1 MCVLPCNLRTLFTT
15 AKQWR
20 TAAAETGAGQAE
32 LDAPCGW
39 CDFAHIY
46 HNFTRSPRRAVTT
59 RTHSSASSWAWCR
72 IKNINLSAATEEG
85 KGKGAWKLHF
95 AFYEQTTFMT
105 SFSRAQRDKGLWSN
119 PLKLFVNTPRR
130 RYAAERGRGREGEK
144 EGKRERVGRLLS
156 DRSSSSW
163 RRLAPTTMFELVINI
178 NVAIKQP
185 NVELVIGINSESSA
199 EGGWYRLVDALHA
212 QYI

>member
-1 MCVLPCNLRTLFTT
+1 
-15 AKQWR
+15 
-20 TAAAETGAGQAE
+20 
-32 LDAPCGW
+32 
-39 CDFAHIY
+39 
-46 HNFTRSPRRAVTT
+46 
-59 RTHSSASSWAWCR
+59 
-72 IKNINLSAATEEG
+72 
-85 KGKGAWKLHF
+85 
-95 AFYEQTTFMT
+95 MT
-105 SFSRAQRDKGLWSN
+105 SFSKAQRDKGLWSN

-185 NVELVIGINSESSA
+185 NVELVIGINSETSA